1 MNPDRKVV
9 IVTGVRTPFGRMGGG
24 LRTYYPSELLGFAIR
39 ELVSRTGLSE
49 RAKVD
54 GVFAGSALPD
64 AHTNNVARFA
74 TLYAGLPVETQATF
88 VEMQC
93 GSGIASINQAALQI
107 LNEDIDIAIAGGAE
121 SYSQLPCKFSMSVEP
136 YKLIAPHAVPQLL
149 APEKDDQ
156 LTMIE
161 ISDKMAEKWNVSR
174 TECDEFALRSQER
187 AAAYIASGRVAPF
200 LFSISTPQKKADPI
214 VCDHDEQPRAST
226 MEGLAKL
233 KTVREGGVTTAGN
246 ASGRN
251 DGAAVVLMM
260 SEEKAL
266 ELGFEPMAWWRGGAV
281 TGVEPKY
288 MGIGPAF
295 SNLKIMKRFGLS
307 FDDVDV
313 FECNEAF
320 AAQNLS
326 VIREM
331 EDQTGRKIDMEKWN
345 PNGGAI
351 AFGHPNGA
359 SGGRIAMHAM
369 DELQKT
375 GGRYGIFSSCCGGG
389 LGVSTLI
396 ERYGE

>member
-1 MNPDRKVV
+1 MNTDRKVV
-9 IVTGVRTPFGRMGGG
+9 IVSGVRTPFGRMGGG
-24 LRTYYPSELLGFAIR
+24 LRTYYPSELLGLAIR

-64 AHTNNVARFA
+64 AHSNNVTRFA

-107 LNEDIDIAIAGGAE
+107 LNEDIDIAIAGGTE
-121 SYSQLPCKFSMSVEP
+121 SYSQLPCKFSMSQDP
-136 YKLIAPHAVPQLL
+136 YKLIAPHAIPQLL

-161 ISDKMAEKWNVSR
+161 ISDKMADKWNISR
-174 TECDEFALRSQER
+174 TECDEFALRSQDR
-187 AAAYIASGRVAPF
+187 AAAFISSGRNGKY
-200 LFSISTPQKKADPI
+200 LFTITTPQRKADPI

-226 MEGLAKL
+226 IEGLSKL
-233 KTVREGGVTTAGN
+233 QPVRPDGVTTAGN

-260 SEEKAL
+260 TEEKAK
-266 ELGFEPMAWWRGGAV
+266 ELGYEPWATWVGGAV
-281 TGVEPKY
+281 CGVEPKY

-295 SNLKIMKRFGLS
+295 SNLKILKRFGLS
-307 FDDVDV
+307 FDDIDV

-331 EDQTGRKIDMEKWN
+331 EAQAGRKIDMDKWN
-345 PNGGAI
+345 
-351 AFGHPNGA
+351 PNGA

-369 DELQKT
+369 DELRRT
-375 GGRYGIFSSCCGGG
+375 GGRYGIISSCCGGG

-396 ERYGE
+396 ERYGK

>member
-1 MNPDRKVV
+1 MNPDRRVV

-161 ISDKMAEKWNVSR
+161 ISDKMAEKWKVSR
-174 TECDEFALRSQER
+174 CL
-187 AAAYIASGRVAPF
+187 
-200 LFSISTPQKKADPI
+200 LFSVI
-214 VCDHDEQPRAST
+214 
-226 MEGLAKL
+226 
-233 KTVREGGVTTAGN
+233 
-246 ASGRN
+246 
-251 DGAAVVLMM
+251 
-260 SEEKAL
+260 
-266 ELGFEPMAWWRGGAV
+266 
-281 TGVEPKY
+281 
-288 MGIGPAF
+288 
-295 SNLKIMKRFGLS
+295 
-307 FDDVDV
+307 
-313 FECNEAF
+313 
-320 AAQNLS
+320 S
-326 VIREM
+326 VI
-331 EDQTGRKIDMEKWN
+331 
-345 PNGGAI
+345 
-351 AFGHPNGA
+351 
-359 SGGRIAMHAM
+359 
-369 DELQKT
+369 
-375 GGRYGIFSSCCGGG
+375 
-389 LGVSTLI
+389 
-396 ERYGE
+396 

>member
-1 MNPDRKVV
+1 MNSDRKAV

-107 LNEDIDIAIAGGAE
+107 LNEDIDVAIAGGAE

-187 AAAYIASGRVAPF
+187 AAAYIASGRAASF
-200 LFSISTPQKKADPI
+200 LFPISTPQKKADPI

-260 SEEKAL
+260 SEEKTR
-266 ELGFEPMAWWRGGAV
+266 ELGYEPMAYWVGGAV
-281 TGVEPKY
+281 HGVEPKY

-331 EDQTGRKIDMEKWN
+331 EDQTGKKIDMEKWN

-396 ERYGE
+396 ERYEV

>member
-1 MNPDRKVV
+1 MNSDRKVV
-9 IVTGVRTPFGRMGGG
+9 IVSGVRTPFGRMGGG
-24 LRTYYPSELLGFAIR
+24 LKTYYPSELLGFAIR
-39 ELVSRTGLSE
+39 ELAARTGIQE
-49 RAKVD
+49 RSKVD

-64 AHTNNVARFA
+64 AHTNNVTRFA

-107 LNEDIDIAIAGGAE
+107 LNEDIDVAIAGGTE
-121 SYSQLPCKFSMSVEP
+121 SYSQLPCKFSMSIEP
-136 YKLIAPHAVPQLL
+136 YKLIAPHSEPQLL
-149 APEKDDQ
+149 APQKDDQ

-161 ISDKMAEKWNVSR
+161 ISDKMAEKWAVSR

-187 AAAYIASGRVAPF
+187 AAAYIASGRAGKYMF
-200 LFSISTPQKKADPI
+200 TIETPQRKADPI
-214 VCDHDEQPRAST
+214 ICDHDEQPRTST
-226 MEGLAKL
+226 MEGLSKL
-233 KTVREGGVTTAGN
+233 KAVREGGVTTAGN

-260 SEEKAL
+260 TEEKAL
-266 ELGFEPMAWWRGGAV
+266 ELGYEPLAYWVGGAV
-281 TGVEPKY
+281 CGVEPKY

-295 SNLKIMKRFGLS
+295 SNLKLLRRFGLT
-307 FDDVDV
+307 FDDIDV

-331 EDQTGRKIDMEKWN
+331 EDQAGKKIDMEKWN

-359 SGGRIAMHAM
+359 SGGRIAMHTM
-369 DELQKT
+369 DELQKK
-375 GGRYGIFSSCCGGG
+375 GGRYGVFSSCCGGG
-389 LGVSTLI
+389 LGVSALL
-396 ERYGE
+396 ERYGK